1 MFVEELSE
9 VVSDDYWVP
18 TSDSSAL
25 INIKVKHP
33 SRIEGQ
39 QQHKN

>member
-9 VVSDDYWVP
+9 VVPDDYWVP

-25 INIKVKHP
+25 INIRAKHL
-33 SRIEGQ
+33 S
-39 QQHKN
+39 